1 MARTVQP
8 IINTPQLDRL
18 LTFYTELLGAKE
30 TTRVP
35 EDGPVFY
42 LGLQIGDSELGLVA
56 DPAADLSVPQRVLLS
71 VEVDDVDE
79 LVPRVARLGGRLLGL
94 PNDMP
99 WGQRVAH
106 IHDPDGNAVN
116 LTQSIPTTG

>member
-106 IHDPDGNAVN
+106 IQDPDGNAVN

>member
-1 MARTVQP
+1 MTRTLQP
-8 IINTPQLDRL
+8 IINTPQLNRL
-18 LTFYTELLGAKE
+18 ISFYTELLGAKE

-35 EDGPVFY
+35 DEGPIFY
-42 LGLQIGDSELGLVA
+42 IGLRIGDCELGLVA
-56 DPAADLSVPQRVLLS
+56 DPAADLTAPQRLLLS

-79 LVPRVARLGGRLLGL
+79 LMPRVAQLGGRLLGL

-106 IHDPDGNAVN
+106 IQDPDGNAVN
-116 LTQSIPTTG
+116 LTQSISPTG

>member
-1 MARTVQP
+1 MARTLQM
-8 IINTPQLDRL
+8 IINTPQLSRL
-18 LTFYTELLGAKE
+18 IAFYTELLGAKE
-30 TTRVP
+30 TLRVP
-35 EDGPVFY
+35 DEGPIFY

-56 DPAADLSVPQRVLLS
+56 DPAADLTSPQRILLS

-79 LVPRVARLGGRLLGL
+79 LVPRVAQLGGRLLGL

-106 IHDPDGNAVN
+106 IQDPDGNAVN
-116 LTQSIPTTG
+116 LTQTIPPAG